1 MLPSISPQTVRQTS
15 ERRIPYEKN
24 LQCGLTAALT
34 LALLLTA
41 CGQKEADANG
51 TPPDAQMGSLYED
64 FFTGDG
70 TVTANLI
77 NAGVDGSDM
86 DWTITRFALLDLDG
100 DGADE
105 LVLNID
111 YSGDEE
117 YVVLT
122 CFDGAVYA
130 NQVVHRGFLTPK
142 ADGTVAWSNGA
153 FDNGYARFRSENGV
167 LVYDDFAAV
176 SSDDS
181 GSVTYTLNGESV
193 SEEDFD
199 AFIAEQNAKDDL
211 AWTDFT
217 VVAVSAA
224 LAG

>member
-1 MLPSISPQTVRQTS
+1 MRKQL
-15 ERRIPYEKN
+15 
-24 LQCGLTAALT
+24 AAL
-34 LALLLTA
+34 LPAAALLAGCSAAGDVETLLRA
-41 CGQKEADANG
+41 PQLSGESAALQKALNSYLG
-51 TPPDAQMGSLYED
+51 GSATLKYPASGD
-64 FFTGDG
+64 FLSPFAFGDWDGDG
-70 TVTANLI
+70 T
-77 NAGVDGSDM
+77 
-86 DWTITRFALLDLDG
+86 
-100 DGADE
+100 DE

-130 NQVVHRGFLTPK
+130 NQVVYRGFLTPK

-153 FDNGYARFRSENGV
+153 FDNGYARFRFENGV

-176 SSDDS
+176 SSDGS